1 MLCVCVFALVDEGRR
16 LMANIICWGLR
27 PFLDFD
33 WLDSLEINKF
43 AKKTFSCLAYDSLL
57 FLI

>member
-1 MLCVCVFALVDEGRR
+1 MFALVDEGRR
-16 LMANIICWGLR
+16 LMANICWGLK

-33 WLDSLEINKF
+33 WMDSLEVNKF